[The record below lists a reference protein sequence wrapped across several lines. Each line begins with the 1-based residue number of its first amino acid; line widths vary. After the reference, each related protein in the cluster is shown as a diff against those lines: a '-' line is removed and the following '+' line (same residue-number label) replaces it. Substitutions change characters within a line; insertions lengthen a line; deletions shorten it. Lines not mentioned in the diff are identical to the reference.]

1 MKSEDNN
8 EAHEVSSDVDAKPAQ
23 QNCTHDAS
31 VGTGQPHVDPREA
44 ARYLGYRGTQPDST
58 VEAMIE
64 ECIAETEAAA
74 VPRSIHERFPLNFT
88 GDDTFQVAS
97 LRLKSRSL
105 QRNLAGC
112 GEVYLFAATLGIA
125 VDTLIRRASLM
136 DTAKG
141 AVMQAAAAAV
151 IEAFCDAEN
160 DKLRREAEAEGLYLR
175 PRFSP
180 GYGDLS
186 LDCQR
191 DFLYLLKA
199 QKNIG
204 LTVTDSGPMVPIKSV
219 TAIIG
224 ISTTNS
230 SCHLQGC
237 EVCPKTDCAFRR

>member
-1 MKSEDNN
+1 MKSK
-8 EAHEVSSDVDAKPAQ
+8 A
-23 QNCTHDAS
+23 
-31 VGTGQPHVDPREA
+31 DPREA
-44 ARYLGYRGTQPDST
+44 ARYLGYRGTQPDSM

-64 ECIAETEAAA
+64 ECIAEVETAA
-74 VPRSIHERFPLNFT
+74 VPRSIRERFPLTFA
-88 GDDTFQVAS
+88 GDETFQVAS
-97 LRLKSRSL
+97 LRLRSRSL

-112 GEVYLFAATLGIA
+112 KEVYLFAATLGIA
-125 VDTLIRRASLM
+125 VDTLIKRAALM

-160 DKLRREAEAEGLYLR
+160 DKLRQEAESESLYLR

-191 DFLYLLKA
+191 DFLNLLKA

-204 LTVTDSGPMVPIKSV
+204 LTVTDSGLMVPIKSV

-224 ISTTNS
+224 ISPVNT

-237 EVCPKTDCAFRR
+237 EECSRIDCAFRR

>member
-1 MKSEDNN
+1 MLN
-8 EAHEVSSDVDAKPAQ
+8 A
-23 QNCTHDAS
+23 
-31 VGTGQPHVDPREA
+31 DPREA
-44 ARYLGYRGTQPDST
+44 ARYLGYHGTQPDPA
-58 VEAMIE
+58 VESLIEACIE
-64 ECIAETEAAA
+64 EVKEAA
-74 VPRSIHERFPLNFT
+74 VPKSIHERFPVVFS
-88 GDDTFQVAS
+88 GDETFQVAS
-97 LRLKSRSL
+97 LHLKSRSL

-125 VDTLIRRASLM
+125 VDTLIKRAALM

-151 IEAFCDAEN
+151 IEAYCDEEN
-160 DKLRREAEAEGLYLR
+160 EKLREEAASEGLFLR

-191 DFLYLLKA
+191 DFLNLLKA

-204 LTVTDSGPMVPIKSV
+204 LTVTDSGLMVPIKSV

-224 ISTTNS
+224 ISDIFAP
-230 SCHLQGC
+230 CHRQGC
-237 EVCPKTDCAFRR
+237 ESCSKADCTYRR